1 MPARVA
7 GGPSQNLRAGAP
19 TDVDG
24 AGDQRL
30 DRARGAA
37 SSLLGMGS
45 STSSDRAGGTVLIEL
60 QLLGGFRVVVDGRA
74 VAEDAWPKRSGADL
88 VKLLALAEGRRMARD
103 AVLEA
108 LWPHLDADAAARNL
122 HKAATYARQ
131 ALGDRRAVVLAEG
144 FVALAPD
151 SRIVSDLE
159 RFEAGDED
167 AYGGELLPEDRYAEW
182 AAPARDRMR
191 ERHVE
196 LLRSRQRWSELL
208 LEEPGDEEAHRAL
221 MRHHGARGDRAA
233 VVRQFRQLSAA
244 LAEAGLHPST
254 ETVELHRELAR
265 GPAVRAPLAGGAAI
279 VGRDAELARAGELLR
294 EARAGNGCALIVLG
308 DTGMGST
315 RFAEAVAEAAAARGF
330 HTLLGT
336 GGIEEGRTPYQ
347 PMRDALEP
355 LVEERPDLLAGLSS
369 GAREAIDRLLG
380 GRETHRRRDP
390 GVDRHRT
397 FSAVGRLLAAAAA
410 ERGALVAIDDLHA
423 ADDASAALF
432 HYLAR
437 GARGQRL
444 VLVATLREGEATGGP
459 AGRVHASLVRQ
470 GVARVVRLAR
480 LDSAST
486 ATLAAQAA
494 GRPLPAETLA
504 AIDRAAGGSPFF
516 IGELAAAVDAAGEI
530 TIPATLEQLIEG
542 RLDRL
547 EAVLGDLVPLLA
559 VLQDGFGAEEV
570 AALADIG
577 TGAANAVLE
586 DALEAGLLE
595 RFRGGYRLGHAI
607 VRQAL
612 CRRLAPARL
621 VDAHAEA
628 ARQLSRLGAPP
639 ERVAHHLIGA
649 GRGRDAVP
657 LLRDAASWA
666 AEMGAYRDGLDWA
679 AQALDHADDGMRPDL
694 LVLLADLRLG
704 AGDPRAGAAYEAAIA
719 AAPPERIPSLRL
731 RQARARLAAGDV
743 DGATSALAKVEPRG
757 LDEQADLI
765 VWRGIL
771 AWHRDDLDEARRAV
785 AEAESLGTEAVRMAE
800 LAALLAHTDG
810 RFEQHAQLELSA
822 VWRVPELAGRVFDS
836 YLCVTERVLE
846 SGEPYARVAAFAKR
860 LRAEARRAGA
870 RRGEAFAATVL
881 GETELLT
888 ADLPRARDSLLEAA
902 RLAREAGAPGA
913 ETLARLRL
921 GEALLHLGD
930 RPAASTQLEEALEL
944 AQAPALARHL
954 LFLVY
959 GVLVRLPEDP
969 LEAVR
974 VAERGEQLFDPRW
987 LCPTCP
993 LEYWLASSTVCA
1005 QAGELEDA
1013 ERFAGLVR
1021 QASGVLRGG
1030 PSRAAVHEADGHVL
1044 LARGDR
1050 QRARERL
1057 GLALEGY
1064 AAAGQRLR
1072 ERRVRETLAGV

>member
-1 MPARVA
+1 
-7 GGPSQNLRAGAP
+7 
-19 TDVDG
+19 
-24 AGDQRL
+24 
-30 DRARGAA
+30 
-37 SSLLGMGS
+37 MGS
-45 STSSDRAGGTVLIEL
+45 SISSGQAGGVALIEL
-60 QLLGGFRVVVDGRA
+60 KLLGGFRVVVDGRA
-74 VAEDAWPKRSGADL
+74 VADDAWPKRSGADL
-88 VKLLALAEGRRMARD
+88 VKLLALAEGRRVARD

-108 LWPHLDADAAARNL
+108 LWPHLGAEAAARNL

-144 FVALAPD
+144 FVELAPGAQ
-151 SRIVSDLE
+151 IVSDLE

-167 AYGGELLPEDRYAEW
+167 AYGGELLPDDRYAEW
-182 AAPARDRMR
+182 AAAARDRMR
-191 ERHVE
+191 ERRVE

-233 VVRQFRQLSAA
+233 VVRQFRQLCGA
-244 LAEAGLHPST
+244 LAQAGLHPST

-265 GPAVRAPLAGGAAI
+265 GPAVRVPLAARAAI
-279 VGRDAELARAGELLR
+279 VGRDAELARAGEALR
-294 EARAGNGCALIVLG
+294 EATAGNGSALIVLG
-308 DTGMGST
+308 DTGMGRT

-330 HTLLGT
+330 HTLHGA
-336 GGIEEGRTPYQ
+336 GGAEEGRTPYR
-347 PMRDALEP
+347 PLREALEP
-355 LVEERPDLLAGLSS
+355 LLEERPDLLAGLSG
-369 GAREAIDRLLG
+369 GAREAMDRLLA
-380 GRETHRRRDP
+380 GREMHRRGDA

-410 ERGALVAIDDLHA
+410 ERAVLVVIDDLHA
-423 ADDASAALF
+423 ADDASVALF

-437 GARGQRL
+437 GSRGQRL
-444 VLVATLREGEATGGP
+444 VLLATLREGEETVGP

-470 GVARVVRLAR
+470 AVARTMRLAR
-480 LDSAST
+480 LDSGST
-486 ATLAAQAA
+486 ATLAGQAA

-516 IGELAAAVDAAGEI
+516 ISELAAAVDAAGEI
-530 TIPATLEQLIEG
+530 TIPATLEELIEG

-547 EAVLGDLVPLLA
+547 EAVLGDVVPLLA

-570 AALADIG
+570 AALADIDL
-577 TGAANAVLE
+577 GAAKAVLDE
-586 DALEAGLLE
+586 AREAGPLE

-612 CRRLAPARL
+612 CRRLAPDQL

-628 ARQLSRLGAPP
+628 ARQLSRQGAPP
-639 ERVAHHLIGA
+639 ERIAHHLIGA
-649 GRGRDAVP
+649 GLGREAVP
-657 LLRDAASWA
+657 LLREAAAWA

-679 AQALDHADDGMRPDL
+679 AQALEYADDSARPDL

-704 AGDPRAGAAYEAAIA
+704 AGDPRAGTAYEAAIA
-719 AAPPERIPSLRL
+719 AAPPERIPSLRI

-743 DGATSALAKVEPRG
+743 DGATDALANVEPRDLG
-757 LDEQADLI
+757 ERGDLI

-800 LAALLAHTDG
+800 LGALLAHTDG
-810 RFEQHAQLELSA
+810 RFERHAQLELSA
-822 VWRVPELAGRVFDS
+822 VWRVPELAGRVFDA

-846 SGEPYARVAAFAKR
+846 SGEPYPRVAAFAKR

-881 GETELLT
+881 GETELVT
-888 ADLPRARDSLLEAA
+888 GDVSHARDSLLEAA

-921 GEALLHLGD
+921 GEALLQLGD

-944 AQAPALARHL
+944 AQAPALASHL

-959 GVLVRLPEDP
+959 GVLVRVPEDP

-974 VAERGEQLFDPRW
+974 VAQRGEQLFDPRW

-993 LEYWLASSTVCA
+993 LEYWLASSTACA
-1005 QAGELEDA
+1005 KAGELEEA
-1013 ERFAGLVR
+1013 ERFALLVR
-1021 QASGVLRGG
+1021 KAGAVLRGG
-1030 PSRAAVHEADGHVL
+1030 PWRAAVHEADGHVL
-1044 LARGDR
+1044 LARGAR
-1050 QRARERL
+1050 EHARERL

-1072 ERRVRETLAGV
+1072 ERRVRETLAGL